1 MFDEPIML
9 ILFVTILSCILYL
22 IFDGLWINQKKK
34 KKKKKKKT
42 LLIANLSLKF

>member
-34 KKKKKKKT
+34 KKKKKKNIT
-42 LLIANLSLKF
+42 HS